1 MKSPSPRI
9 DSGSPLNILLRH
21 YRLIVVLTLACA
33 IVSAVFSLFQK
44 KVYRAS
50 TYLLLSGSKIE
61 TGQMMMPN
69 FVYGELLRSYEIFL
83 LNDEL
88 IQSTIEHFGL
98 QFPPNSLTVDKF
110 RTQKVIE
117 VEWSKN
123 TRLLEVRSEFPDPRL
138 AAEIVNFFVSSA
150 VRFNEE
156 LHARDLAKVRASL
169 KEQLKL
175 SAGQLDSVRQRLRQ
189 FHQNS
194 NLAQASWDL
203 QTASEL
209 STQNQEEVVQLE
221 VENAQAHMEKDQ
233 LIRELKE
240 VQARAAPQDIGANSP
255 AATGKIVSGDAE
267 GRLQE
272 LQRQVEKI
280 TAKIQQTDAAIEA
293 LKKSQEGSRR
303 ELIALQKEKATMDD
317 SSRQLLDEYQAARDN
332 YESLDWKYQD
342 AATAVDSRST
352 DMQIV
357 ARALPPTRPYKPWI
371 ALNSTLGGALG
382 LLVSIPLSLALHASE
397 GSRLPRNK
405 QTGLD
410 G

>member
-1 MKSPSPRI
+1 MEPPSLRI
-9 DSGSPLNILLRH
+9 DSGSPWNILLRH
-21 YRLIVVLTLACA
+21 YRLIVGVTLACA
-33 IVSAVFSLFQK
+33 AAAAIFSLLQK

-69 FVYGELLRSYEIFL
+69 YVYYELLRSYEVIL

-88 IQSTIEHFGL
+88 IQATIEHFGL
-98 QFPPNSLTVDKF
+98 QSPPHSLTIDDF
-110 RTQKVIE
+110 RKRRIIDIE
-117 VEWSKN
+117 SSKN

-156 LHARDLAKVRASL
+156 LHARDLAKVQASL
-169 KEQLKL
+169 REQLNL
-175 SAGQLDSVRQRLRQ
+175 SAGQLDSVRQRLKQ
-189 FHQNS
+189 FDQNS
-194 NLAQASWDL
+194 NLAQVNRDL

-209 STQNQEEVVQLE
+209 STQNQEKVVQLE

-240 VQARAAPQDIGANSP
+240 VQARTAPQNMGADSP
-255 AATGKIVSGDAE
+255 AVTGKIVSGDAE
-267 GRLQE
+267 GRLQV
-272 LQRQVEKI
+272 LQGQVEKL
-280 TAKIQQTDAAIEA
+280 TTKIQQTDAAIEA
-293 LKKSQEGSRR
+293 LRKSQEGSRR

-332 YESLDWKYQD
+332 YESMDWKYQD

-371 ALNSTLGGALG
+371 ALNSILGGALG
-382 LLVSIPLSLALHASE
+382 LLVSIPLSVALHASE
-397 GSRLPRNK
+397 GSRLSRNK
-405 QTGLD
+405 QTGL